1 MDSYW
6 LKYYHIGV
14 VVVLTKKVNE
24 YHIGVGHG
32 DDLGYIFP
40 MSPCCFPKM
49 IVSTAQKR
57 TCENLLELIE
67 SFAGSG
73 QPKTKEEGDMLR
85 AVGGLV
91 GEHLEVGEQLVTRS
105 SSAEMGEQ
113 LQFWRKL
120 RERADRA
127 APPISDQPLNQY
139 FAKNA
144 IDRQMNEI

>member
-1 MDSYW
+1 MDLYW
-6 LKYYHIGV
+6 LK
-14 VVVLTKKVNE
+14 E
-24 YHIGVGHG
+24 YHLGVGHG

-49 IVSTAQKR
+49 VVSKAQQR
-57 TCENLLELIE
+57 TRENLLELIE

-73 QPKTKEEGDMLR
+73 QPKTKEDGDMLP

-91 GEHLEVGEQLVTRS
+91 GEHLEVGEHLVWRS
-105 SSAEMGEQ
+105 SSPEMAEQ

-120 RERADRA
+120 RERADQT
-127 APPISDQPLNQY
+127 APPISDQPPNEY

-144 IDRQMNEI
+144 VDRQMNGI

>member
-1 MDSYW
+1 MSKK
-6 LKYYHIGV
+6 KYH
-14 VVVLTKKVNE
+14 L
-24 YHIGVGHG
+24 GVGHG

-49 IVSTAQKR
+49 VVNEAQKR
-57 TCENLLELIE
+57 TRKNLLELIE

-73 QPKTKEEGDMLR
+73 QPRTKEGGDMQR

-91 GEHLEVGEQLVTRS
+91 GEHLEVGEQLAARS
-105 SSAEMGEQ
+105 SSPEMAEQ
-113 LQFWRKL
+113 LHFWRKL
-120 RERADRA
+120 RERANQT
-127 APPISDQPLNQY
+127 APPISDQPPNEY